1 MAFGPLAAAILRGT
15 KITGQIVDLPPGGD
29 ARGDG
34 TFPRGQQGGRVQAEA
49 QLRIHDREAA
59 IGRNDLKARRPR
71 RLREAIDGVM

>member
-1 MAFGPLAAAILRGT
+1 MPEAT
-15 KITGQIVDLPPGGD
+15 
-29 ARGDG
+29 ARSLS
-34 TFPRGQQGGRVQAEA
+34 RQQGGRVQAEA